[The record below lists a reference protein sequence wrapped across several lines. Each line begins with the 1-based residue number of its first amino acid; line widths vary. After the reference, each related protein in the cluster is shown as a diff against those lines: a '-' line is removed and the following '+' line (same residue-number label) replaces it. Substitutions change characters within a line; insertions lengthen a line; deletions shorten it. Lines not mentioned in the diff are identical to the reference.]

1 MLTCKDVSELSD
13 DWLEGTLPFKKKASV
28 KLHLAMCKHCR
39 RYLNYMKLTVAA
51 VGDLETSKKSDLSA
65 SADRVDAIM
74 VRIEEEAS
82 KQP

>member
-13 DWLEGTLPFKKKASV
+13 DWLEGTLPFKKKASI

-39 RYLNYMKLTVAA
+39 RYLNYMKLTVVA
-51 VGDLETSKKSDLSA
+51 VGELEASKKSDLSS
-65 SADRVDAIM
+65 SADKVDAIM